1 MQRLWVRLA
10 ATIGA
15 VILVSVIVP
24 PVLFYLLNQ
33 AGIVH
38 PLPPTLSGVVD
49 PVVLAQLREYAVERF
64 AAAYVRIIVVG
75 GLLGIGLGIWI
86 SRQLTAPLEELASAA
101 QAIGARQ
108 LSRRVRVQGTR
119 EVMGVAEA
127 FNEMARELESAES
140 LRKNLLADVAH
151 ELRSPLTVIQ
161 GNLRAILDDVY
172 PLDKTEVARL
182 YDQTRH
188 LSRLVDDLHILA
200 QAEARELPLNLLGVD
215 IPRLLP
221 QVAAAFES
229 LAETQD
235 VSLRVETPPALP
247 LIRADAVRLTQVL
260 HNLLTNALRHTPPG
274 GVITLSAG
282 QVENTIHLVVSD
294 TGEGIPPE
302 HLPHIFERF
311 YRADQSRRRDKGGV
325 GLGLA
330 IAHAIVEAHGGS
342 IRAESPGQD
351 QGSVFTITFP
361 LLPMTVPR
369 PAPEIPVNPA

>member
-10 ATIGA
+10 VTIGA

-38 PLPPTLSGVVD
+38 PLPPTLAGVVA
-49 PVVLAQLREYAVERF
+49 PVVQAQLREYAVERF
-64 AAAYVRIIVVG
+64 APAYVRGIVVG

-140 LRKNLLADVAH
+140 LRKSLLADVAH

-188 LSRLVDDLHILA
+188 LSRLVDDLHIHA

-274 GVITLSAG
+274 GAITLSAG

-311 YRADQSRRRDKGGV
+311 YQADQSRRRDKGGI

-342 IRAESPGQD
+342 IRAESSGQD
-351 QGSVFTITFP
+351 QGSAFTIIFP
-361 LLPMTVPR
+361 LLPMPVPR